1 VIPAVTAP
9 PINPREKISFT
20 GMVFVQRGKILRIKI
35 FVGEKE
41 KLLKVFITKFL
52 NNWLQY

>member
-41 KLLKVFITKFL
+41 KLLKVLITKFL